1 MDKKSRMLS
10 KEKSR
15 FLAGLAA
22 ALVTTATFGKSFV
35 PFYLIGSTAIFA
47 VTCLLGFILVA
58 MSWREIYETAKYAND
73 VLIVTALLYGVVIAS
88 YLTYSFQL
96 VPVTHLIGILA
107 FHALFLSFGF
117 AAARSLKAVFAVLLA
132 QAATYLIVVAQ
143 YTIRFGDLMRDGYLH
158 DIFGIGLSSVF
169 VTTFH
174 QEIGTGLGL
183 ALLATFG
190 LRASRTKLLT
200 LVVLPLVLLFLFHIA
215 ARTAIVALVCSL
227 IFLMGADLWTRSRK
241 RALLSLSALFIVAA
255 FASGVFY
262 EQSLHDKDVDPVA
275 PDAISRTIREIQSQ
289 DPGFR
294 LNMWSRAWHRIAT
307 EPDRLVFGRGI
318 GAYPI
323 DEGFGPP
330 DWLLNTKNVKYYP
343 HNTYLEMLYETG
355 IVGLL
360 IFSVLT
366 LIPLGVAL
374 KHWNRLSAQER
385 AAISLYVFYL
395 VTIQFSGSFAY
406 SYDFEFFFA
415 LATGVICLKRR
426 EFAESGGLSSR
437 SETLVPA

>member
-1 MDKKSRMLS
+1 MLS
-10 KEKSR
+10 KKKSR
-15 FLAGLAA
+15 FLARLAA
-22 ALVTTATFGKSFV
+22 ALATTATFEKSFV
-35 PFYLIGSTAIFA
+35 PFYLIGSTTIFA
-47 VTCLLGFILVA
+47 VTCVSGIILVA
-58 MSWREIYETAKYAND
+58 ISWREIYETAKYAND
-73 VLIVTALLYGVVIAS
+73 VLIVTALLYGVVIVS
-88 YLTYSFQL
+88 YLTYSLQR
-96 VPVTHLIGILA
+96 VPVTYLIGIFA
-107 FHALFLSFGF
+107 FHALFLLFGF
-117 AAARSLKAVFAVLLA
+117 AAARSLKAVAAVLLA

-143 YTIRFGDLMRDGYLH
+143 YTARFGDLMRDGYLH
-158 DIFGIGLSSVF
+158 DIFGIGISSMF

-174 QEIGTGLGL
+174 QQIGNATGL

-190 LRASRTKLLT
+190 LWANRTKLLT
-200 LVVLPLVLLFLFHIA
+200 FVVLPLVLLFLFHIA
-215 ARTAIVALVCSL
+215 ARAAIVALVCGF

-241 RALLSLSALFIVAA
+241 GALLSLSVLFVLAA
-255 FASGVFY
+255 FASGLFY
-262 EQSLHDKDVDPVA
+262 ERSLHDKDVDPVA

-289 DPGFR
+289 DPDFR

-330 DWLLNTKNVKYYP
+330 DWLLNTKSVKYYP

-355 IVGLL
+355 TVGWL

-374 KHWNRLSAQER
+374 KHWSWFSAQER
-385 AAISLYVFYL
+385 SAISLYVFYFASL
-395 VTIQFSGSFAY
+395 QFAGSFAY

-426 EFAESGGLSSR
+426 EFAESDGLPSR